1 MKTTTFLLATLIS
14 TLAFTSAPAAE
25 IPPQL
30 VTPGRIQTSLGML
43 EFRDDVSIAY
53 QTKVS

>member
-1 MKTTTFLLATLIS
+1 MKTTTFLVATLIS
-14 TLAFTSAPAAE
+14 TLAFTCGQAAE

-30 VTPGRIQTSLGML
+30 VTPVRIQTSLGTL

-53 QTKVS
+53 QNKVS

>member
-1 MKTTTFLLATLIS
+1 MNTTATLIS
-14 TLAFTSAPAAE
+14 TLAFTSAQAAE

-30 VTPGRIQTSLGML
+30 ATPGRIQTSLGTL
-43 EFRDDVSIAY
+43 EFRNDVSIAY

>member
-1 MKTTTFLLATLIS
+1 MKTTTFLVATLIS
-14 TLAFTSAPAAE
+14 TLAFTCGQAAE

-30 VTPGRIQTSLGML
+30 VTPVRIQTSLGTL

-53 QTKVS
+53 QSKVS